1 VIDLTQPVVINL
13 ALTGMVPR
21 KKDNPAVPVTPAEVV
36 ADAVKCYAAGARIFH
51 IHARRED
58 EEPTY
63 ERALY
68 AEMTRGIRAAIPGAV
83 ICVTTSGRVYKE
95 FEYRSD
101 SLKLEGELKADL
113 ASLTLGSLN
122 FPKQASVNEPAMIQR
137 LAQEMNERGIV
148 PELEVFDFGMIDYA
162 QYLIGRKILREPFV
176 FNLLLGSLGTS
187 SATGVN
193 LATMVERSCWWSA
206 WRPSTAMAS
215 PGLVRKTPRRIARSS
230 QNRAEYEPT
239 RLRMMARRSGRWMGV
254 RPGGSW
260 PSRCESCSASSRAAR
275 DRRRDARFAMASGR
289 DARSTAAAAISSAT
303 VWSSARLGEVSAP
316 TA

>member
-1 VIDLTQPVVINL
+1 MIDLTQPVVINL

-193 LATMVERSCWWSA
+193 LATMVERLPRGSFWSA
-206 WRPSTAMAS
+206 AGIGRYQFSMNSLGLALGGHARTGLEDNLFLDAEKERPATNELLVERVARVAEALGR
-215 PGLVRKTPRRIARSS
+215 PIATTGETRRLLGLS
-230 QNRAEYEPT
+230 
-239 RLRMMARRSGRWMGV
+239 
-254 RPGGSW
+254 
-260 PSRCESCSASSRAAR
+260 
-275 DRRRDARFAMASGR
+275 
-289 DARSTAAAAISSAT
+289 
-303 VWSSARLGEVSAP
+303 
-316 TA
+316 